1 MIDMASSWQPQP
13 GCAEDAGHKHAGSPT
28 ATVSITTRD
37 QPPAVDALLERARA
51 RIARVEPEDLAGV
64 TEGGGL
70 IVDIR
75 PEFQRRR
82 DGEMPEAVVI
92 DRNVLEWR
100 LDPTS
105 PFRIPEVRGH
115 EQLVVLVCDEGYASS
130 LAAASLQDLGL
141 RNATDLVGGYQAWLQ
156 RR

>member
-1 MIDMASSWQPQP
+1 
-13 GCAEDAGHKHAGSPT
+13 
-28 ATVSITTRD
+28 VSGTTPD
-37 QPPAVDALLERARA
+37 QPPAIDALLERARA
-51 RIARVEPEDLAGV
+51 RIARVEPEELARAA
-64 TEGGGL
+64 ECGGL

-82 DGEMPEAVVI
+82 DGEMPGAVVV

-105 PFRIPEVRGH
+105 PFRIPEVRNRD
-115 EQLVVLVCDEGYASS
+115 QVVVLVCDEGYASS

-141 RNATDLVGGYQAWLQ
+141 LNATDLAGGYQAWLQ
-156 RR
+156 RRR

>member
-1 MIDMASSWQPQP
+1 MGPSV
-13 GCAEDAGHKHAGSPT
+13 GLGGSPT
-28 ATVSITTRD
+28 TTVSSTTPD
-37 QPPAVDALLERARA
+37 QPPAIDALLERARA
-51 RIARVEPEDLAGV
+51 RIARVEPEELARAA
-64 TEGGGL
+64 EGGGL

-82 DGEMPEAVVI
+82 DGEMPGAVVI

-105 PFRIPEVRGH
+105 PFRIPEVRNRN
-115 EQLVVLVCDEGYASS
+115 QVVVLVCDEGYASS

-141 RNATDLVGGYQAWLQ
+141 LNATDLAGGYQAWLQ
-156 RR
+156 RRR